1 MRHAMTQGVRLHR
14 EMIGVLALFALL
26 TVVISAPV
34 LVRVDEVL
42 IGSDNDVMINPW
54 ADWWTLKTW
63 QEPDITLYQTDYLFY
78 PHGANLV
85 YHSFSHL
92 NTLVSLALRPLLGII
107 PAYNLTMLLNIF
119 LAGVAMCHL
128 ARYLTGSTSAG
139 VIAGVIFAFNSYSI
153 YQTAHPVLVTTW
165 PLPWAT
171 LSLWWAMQGN
181 NRKWA
186 VVAGLFVFL
195 AAAASTLLLILC
207 GIWFTFL
214 SLYLAMRRAEP
225 RPSRKIL
232 VTFALSTAVL
242 VLPLLLPLLRQAIL
256 YDNDSFL
263 VDPDFPLV
271 ADMLA
276 PLTPQ
281 WVFRFT
287 QDIYLGAAAIYL
299 LMRAVGSRQPEV
311 RLWLILVVVAYLFSI
326 GPRPRLLNN
335 DLGVTL
341 PWAVPIT
348 AILREPHRWNILLG
362 MGVAMLGAYGWL
374 VVRTK
379 LQGEKRQ
386 RVAAAFLIL
395 AIFGEY
401 TVGPFPYTR
410 PQVSPFYT
418 EVLAQEPPEVAVA
431 ILPTG
436 RQEDKKQMYYQT
448 LHGHKMVG
456 GVISRASEATFA
468 FIYSNPLLRA
478 GAVNLPPAPI
488 PEDVRPH
495 LQALAENNIVY
506 LILDKTMLDVEPWRD
521 AFPFA
526 PVYED
531 DLLLVYETDPE

>member
-1 MRHAMTQGVRLHR
+1 MRQAMAQWIRSHR
-14 EMIGVLALFALL
+14 EMAGVLALFALL
-26 TVVISAPV
+26 TAVISWPV

-54 ADWWTLKTW
+54 ADWWTLKAW
-63 QEPDITLYQTDYLFY
+63 QEPDVTLYETDMMFY
-78 PHGANLV
+78 PRGANLV

-92 NTLVSLALRPLLGII
+92 NTAVSLALRPLLGVI

-119 LAGVAMCHL
+119 LAGVSMYHL
-128 ARYLTGSTSAG
+128 ARYLTGSTTAG
-139 VIAGVIFAFNSYSI
+139 MMAGVIFAFNSYSI

-171 LSLWWAMQGN
+171 LSLWWAMERN
-181 NRKWA
+181 SRKWA

-214 SLYLAMRRAEP
+214 ILYLVIRRVEP
-225 RPSRKIL
+225 RPSGNIL
-232 VTFALSTAVL
+232 VAFALSTVVL

-263 VDPDFPLV
+263 VEPTFPLV

-299 LMRAVGSRQPEV
+299 LVRAVSSKRQEV
-311 RLWLILVVVAYLFSI
+311 WLWLILAVGAYLFSI

-335 DLGVTL
+335 DLNVTL

-374 VVRTK
+374 AVRARM
-379 LQGEKRQ
+379 QGEKRQ
-386 RVAAAFLIL
+386 RFAAACLIL

-401 TVGPFPYTR
+401 TVGPFPLTR

-436 RQEDKKQMYYQT
+436 RQQDKKYMYYQT

-468 FIYSNPLLRA
+468 FIYNNPLLRA
-478 GAVNLPPAPI
+478 GAVDLLPAPI

-495 LQALAENNIVY
+495 LQALADYNIAY
-506 LILDKTMLDVEPWRD
+506 LILDKTMMDVEPWRA
-521 AFPFA
+521 AFPFP

-531 DLLLVYETDPE
+531 DLLLVYETNPE